1 MVRLGVLPGPQ
12 EDGRPGLVAV
22 QPAAVDRV
30 AAGEAVL
37 EDEEEG
43 GGEAVPTV
51 RLAAAALHHHQV
63 LVLLQGAGAAQAE
76 DEAQQE
82 EQEHQDEEGGHDC
95 LQESGVWISG
105 SLLVDDLTLLHAL
118 WFKGTHDLILSH
130 VEHTEN
136 NTSQKCYI
144 VCPI

>member
-1 MVRLGVLPGPQ
+1 MVWFRVFPAPQ
-12 EDGRPGLVAV
+12 EDGRPGGLVAV
-22 QPAAVDRV
+22 QPPTVDRV
-30 AAGEAVL
+30 AAGDAVL

-51 RLAAAALHHHQV
+51 RLPSAAAALHHHQV

-82 EQEHQDEEGGHDC
+82 EEEHQDEEGGHDC

-105 SLLVDDLTLLHAL
+105 SSTCRWSGSITRNMV
-118 WFKGTHDLILSH
+118 
-130 VEHTEN
+130 
-136 NTSQKCYI
+136 
-144 VCPI
+144 